1 MGEIQISRE
10 RGENNITDGKIEAE
24 VLVIAP
30 GGARARGR
38 WEVEDTRRR

>member
-1 MGEIQISRE
+1 MMGEIQISRE

-30 GGARARGR
+30 GGARGR